1 MTQHEVNIA
10 VLVRQANRTIGY
22 RSLGALFGVSAQTV
36 WRWAH
41 NKKRPSPE
49 RLKKIMPILEDI
61 LNLNGDLPLI
71 DDPKNHTGPPDNE
84 FSWRPTDP
92 PMLKKALN
100 LLIRYGD
107 LLQITNK
114 PLLDTAAKYIREVYS
129 KYRVGKTH
137 LDMLALAALKVA
149 SLKFLKNVDVS
160 AFITDEELF
169 EKYWYVI
176 SQHLYRE

>member
-1 MTQHEVNIA
+1 
-10 VLVRQANRTIGY
+10 
-22 RSLGALFGVSAQTV
+22 
-36 WRWAH
+36 
-41 NKKRPSPE
+41 
-49 RLKKIMPILEDI
+49 
-61 LNLNGDLPLI
+61 
-71 DDPKNHTGPPDNE
+71 PKNHTGPPDNE

-129 KYRVGKTH
+129 KYKVGKTH

-149 SLKFLKNVDVS
+149 SLKFMKNIDIS
-160 AFITDEELF
+160 NFITDEELF